1 MQLGN
6 LDIVGRKKMVQ
17 FVGVQCL
24 TVELTMLYFIEDNIN
39 ARAVLSAIWDFSS
52 FSTLTQLSLQQKQC
66 DQGCCTNSVVK

>member
-24 TVELTMLYFIEDNIN
+24 TVELTMVYFIEDHFN
-39 ARAVLSAIWDFSS
+39 ACTVLSAIWVASS
-52 FSTLTQLSLQQKQC
+52 FSTLTQLPLQQNQC
-66 DQGCCTNSVVK
+66 DQGCYTNSVVK